1 MRRKSINIL
10 LGIAVFLLLTNIAV
24 EIFTEDVDE
33 KIPNDI
39 SVALID
45 SSFHRVLV
53 EYSIDAEHIQK
64 KIVRARLS
72 DSLDYVYDVKLPADI
87 PSPNILR
94 DVKNELNFP
103 AIRLESVE
111 EKTFGNTRLNIYS
124 NDMLKLT
131 AKLSY
136 DKNFLRPYSELSFII
151 ESGWEMSDDD
161 FKTLIKI
168 PFPFGVELIPSIEN
182 EGRLDAIR
190 EYNKE
195 YVVLINDDI
204 DDSRFKLSS
213 KLSQGLL
220 RGSVGEIVNAF
231 RGAVY
236 FIVDEKSEL
245 YRSAIFNFIR
255 DEFKKRNVRVIPKSQ
270 FVMMQTT
277 DPDEM
282 ASLFNFYCE
291 SGKSKKGK
299 TILISWQGFNSLDN
313 EIEIAKKKGHKF
325 LLPSLLK

>member
-24 EIFTEDVDE
+24 EIFTENVD
-33 KIPNDI
+33 KKNHDDI

-45 SSFHRVLV
+45 SSFHKVLSG
-53 EYSIDAEHIQK
+53 YSIDDEHIRK

-94 DVKNELNFP
+94 DVKNELNYP
-103 AIRLESVE
+103 AIKLNSVE
-111 EKTFGNTRLNIYS
+111 EKTFGDTRLNIYS
-124 NDMLKLT
+124 NDMLKLS
-131 AKLSY
+131 ARLSY
-136 DKNFLRPYSELSFII
+136 DDKFVRPYSELSFII
-151 ESGWEMSDDD
+151 ENGWDMSADD
-161 FKTLIKI
+161 FQTLTKI
-168 PFPFGVELIPSIEN
+168 PFPFGIELIPSIEN

-195 YVVLINDDI
+195 YVILINDEI

-255 DEFKKRNVRVIPKSQ
+255 DEFKKRNVQIIPKSQ
-270 FVMMQTT
+270 FVSVQTT
-277 DPDEM
+277 DPDDM
-282 ASLFNFYCE
+282 RSLFNFYCE

-299 TILISWQGFNSLDN
+299 TILITWEGLNSLNN